1 MYKSKEDLNNRLRE
15 HYKATTKVAKHEV
28 FGVFLQGS
36 QNYIDDKFLES
47 SDVDSRALLLPSKR
61 DIILGRNSSGK
72 TLLVGDEHVDIYDIR
87 KAFGLLLKA
96 SINNYEML
104 YTDYASL
111 NKKYLD
117 QYKALLEIREEIVRK
132 DEKEFVMSVMGM
144 SLRQVR
150 FINKEDKDYRKSLAH
165 VLRLNKTLKA
175 YIAGNAFEDCLK
187 AMDQD
192 LIYKIRTTDLYS
204 LEEAIE
210 LGQETDRETTEIAKA
225 FQNKPGKDASQLIEK
240 VNNILVDLVSAS
252 MGA

>member
-1 MYKSKEDLNNRLRE
+1 MYKSKEDLNNRLQE
-15 HYKATTKVAKHEV
+15 HYEATKKLSKDEV

-36 QNYIDDKFLES
+36 QNYIDDKFLDS
-47 SDVDSRALLLPSKR
+47 SDVDSRALLLPKKR
-61 DIILGRNSSGK
+61 DIILGRNSSGA
-72 TLLVGDEHVDIYDIR
+72 TLIVGGEHVDRYDVR

-104 YTDYASL
+104 YTDYAVL
-111 NKKYLD
+111 NTKYLD

-144 SLRQVR
+144 SFRQVR
-150 FINKEDKDYRKSLAH
+150 FINEDKDYRKSLAH

-175 YIAGNAFEDCLK
+175 YIAGKDFKDCLK

-192 LIYKIRTTDLYS
+192 LIYEIRTTDLYS

-210 LGQETDRETTEIAKA
+210 LGKETDKETAELAKA
-225 FQNKPGKDASQLIEK
+225 FQNESGKDVSELIEK

-252 MGA
+252 MGE

>member
-1 MYKSKEDLNNRLRE
+1 MYKSKEDLNNRLQE
-15 HYKATTKVAKHEV
+15 HYEATKKLSKDEV

-47 SDVDSRALLLPSKR
+47 SDVDSRALLLPKKR
-61 DIILGRNSSGK
+61 DIILGRNSSGA
-72 TLLVGDEHVDIYDIR
+72 TLIVGGEHVDRYDVR

-104 YTDYASL
+104 YTDYAVL
-111 NKKYLD
+111 NTKYLD

-144 SLRQVR
+144 SFRQVGL
-150 FINKEDKDYRKSLAH
+150 IIKEDKDYRKGLAH

-175 YIAGNAFEDCLK
+175 YIAGKDFKDCLK

-192 LIYKIRTTDLYS
+192 LIYEIRTTDLYS

-210 LGQETDRETTEIAKA
+210 LGKETDKETAELAKA
-225 FQNKPGKDASQLIEK
+225 FQNEPGKDVSELIEK

-252 MGA
+252 MGE